1 MKIIRRATLLAA
13 ALALTGC
20 GGQKAETA
28 ASAQTETAALAQTET
43 AALAQTEA
51 KEKETQETTE
61 NASEAEKVTTI
72 KCATDGHTVK
82 FSYVDE
88 NGELAGYEADLLR
101 AIDEILPQYEFEFE
115 ITEFESIFNGL
126 DTGRYQLGF
135 NSLSWNETRAEKY
148 IFPKH
153 YDRYEASGLY
163 VREGLLEEHPIN
175 GLEDLGGLSTVSN
188 AKGDA
193 WQLFLE
199 NYNAEHKDNPINI
212 QYADSDWSTFYM
224 QLYQGNFDF
233 MMGGESTLQVYNDE
247 YGYNFDFVA
256 LPDEEASKLQNPST
270 WFVIAKTEEGQKLA
284 DDIDGAMESLK
295 DNGTL
300 TELSVKYWGKDYSGI
315 DRKDW

>member
-1 MKIIRRATLLAA
+1 MKKRWMMTRVLTPVVLG
-13 ALALTGC
+13 ALALTAC
-20 GGQKAETA
+20 GGSTAATEAAAETEA
-28 ASAQTETAALAQTET
+28 VAE
-43 AALAQTEA
+43 TEA
-51 KEKETQETTE
+51 
-61 NASEAEKVTTI
+61 AAAEAEPAETEGAEATTDEI
-72 KCATDGHTVK
+72 TTVMCATDGHTVK

-115 ITEFESIFNGL
+115 ITEFESIFNGI
-126 DTGRYQLGF
+126 DTGRYMLGF
-135 NSLSWNETRAEKY
+135 NSLSWNETRNEKY

-163 VREGLLEEHPIN
+163 VREGLLDEHPIN
-175 GLEDLGGLSTVSN
+175 GLDDLGGLKTVSN

-199 NYNAEHKDNPINI
+199 NYNAEHADNPIEI
-212 QYADSDWSTFYM
+212 QYADADWSSFYM

-233 MMGGESTLQVYNDE
+233 MMGGESNLQVYADE
-247 YGYNFDFVA
+247 YGYDFDFVA

-284 DDIDGAMESLK
+284 DAIDGAMETLK

-315 DRKDW
+315 DRADW